1 MPQARAAE
9 AATVDSAATPAR
21 NPEELASTIRRF
33 LADHPAAT
41 LLENGKVAF
50 DLAVAQHTISTDG
63 NRCTLQLWSGER
75 NLVRTVIDAVPRGD
89 ALRLST
95 QGFGHAG
102 IRLLQ
107 LRADTQPRSPSAREP
122 ARRQYQRLLERALA
136 REFADWQPDG
146 FRTAMDLE
154 RSFGPAYARGSLVR
168 GQEAWAVI
176 GAAAAESQ
184 AILDGILTFGIL
196 WLHSCRERG
205 DGRRLYKGLRVVV
218 PRGTGALTQ
227 ARLPWLNAAAA
238 QWQLWELDES
248 TEELTELDPADGGNL
263 RTRIIHLPDETAARE
278 RFAPAIARVM
288 DLVPRAEEHRVEQ
301 RLRSPA
307 ELAFLL
313 HGLEFARVRLT
324 HQPGS
329 FRQILEITCGAGPA
343 QTALTAATAP
353 AIQNHIA
360 ELFRRRNASVLAG
373 SRVLR
378 PQSPARSIGAF
389 TGRAAHVRST
399 GFAAVQDVEEASGA
413 PLSRLEQRE
422 RRLQSQSDPLFRA
435 APERWLESML
445 RENLAPLTRSLAAR
459 SPMHP
464 ATQHAAAQ
472 HAAAQGPGLGA
483 FANDPD
489 PDTRGNRAEPA
500 WAPPAET
507 PSTREQVIPRFNPQH
522 VYTQVP
528 AIAGASDRGM
538 LDLLGVTADGRL
550 AVIELKASDDIQLP
564 LQGLDYWIRVL
575 HHHRQPADLSGN
587 ANAGQNDLQRHG
599 YFRDIPLSPAPPRLY
614 LVAPAL
620 QIHPAAETVLRYLSP
635 KVEWSLIALD
645 ERWRQGIRVI
655 WRKNGGRPERL

>member
-1 MPQARAAE
+1 MPPARAAE
-9 AATVDSAATPAR
+9 TETVTPATAPALT
-21 NPEELASTIRRF
+21 PEDLASTIRSF
-33 LADHPAAT
+33 LARHPAAT
-41 LLENGKVAF
+41 ILEDGKIAF
-50 DLAVAQHTISTDG
+50 DLTSTQHAVSTEGD
-63 NRCTLQLWSGER
+63 RCTLQLWSGER
-75 NLVRTVIDAVPRGD
+75 NMVRTVVDAALRGN

-95 QGFGHAG
+95 QGFGHPG

-122 ARRQYQRLLERALA
+122 ARKQYQRLLERALM

-176 GAAAAESQ
+176 GAGTAESQ

-248 TEELTELDPADGGNL
+248 TEELSELDPADRGNL
-263 RTRIIHLPDETAARE
+263 RTRLVHLPDESAARE
-278 RFAPAIARVM
+278 RFAPAMAQVM
-288 DLVPRAEEHRVEQ
+288 SLVPRGQEHRVEQ

-313 HGLEFARVRLT
+313 HGLEFARIHLT
-324 HQPGS
+324 HEPGS
-329 FRQILEITCGAGPA
+329 FRQVLEITCGQGPA
-343 QTALTAATAP
+343 QTALTASAAP
-353 AIQNHIA
+353 AIRDHIA
-360 ELFRRRNASVLAG
+360 ELFRRRNASAMANT
-373 SRVLR
+373 RVLR

-389 TGRAAHVRST
+389 TGRAAHGRST
-399 GFAAVQDVEEASGA
+399 GFAPIENLEAAAGP

-422 RRLQSQSDPLFRA
+422 LRLQSLNDPLFRA

-445 RENLAPLTRSLAAR
+445 RENLAPLTRSLAGHR
-459 SPMHP
+459 PMH
-464 ATQHAAAQ
+464 AT
-472 HAAAQGPGLGA
+472 AQGMAGEA
-483 FANDPD
+483 FANDAD

-500 WAPPAET
+500 WAPAADI
-507 PSTREQVIPRFNPQH
+507 PSAREQVIPRFNPQH

-528 AIAGASDRGM
+528 AIAGAGDRGM

-550 AVIELKASDDIQLP
+550 AVIELKASDDIQMP

-575 HHHRQPADLSGN
+575 HHHRQSADLIGNGN
-587 ANAGQNDLQRHG
+587 AGGSDLQRHG
-599 YFRDIPLSPAPPRLY
+599 YFRGVALSPAAPRLY

-620 QIHPAAETVLRYLSP
+620 QIHPAAETVLRYISP
-635 KVEWSLIALD
+635 EVEWTLIALD
-645 ERWRQGIRVI
+645 ERWRQGIRVV
-655 WRKNGGRPERL
+655 WRKNGGRPRRA